1 MIMYIETDSNG
12 KIIIQDISQE
22 EAIILDDC
30 LYTYLATKPIDQR
43 SSVDRIVMDMK
54 RQLEKEYTMKA
65 RIVYEVECPPVNC
78 DREDFFEMVGTK
90 PICSG
95 SVRHLR

>member
-22 EAIILDDC
+22 EA
-30 LYTYLATKPIDQR
+30 YLATKPIDQR

-54 RQLEKEYTMKA
+54 RQLEKN
-65 RIVYEVECPPVNC
+65 IQ
-78 DREDFFEMVGTK
+78 
-90 PICSG
+90 
-95 SVRHLR
+95 

>member
-22 EAIILDDC
+22 EAVILDDC
-30 LYTYLATKPIDQR
+30 LCTYLATKPIDQR

-54 RQLEKEYTMKA
+54 RQLEKNIQWKLESYTK
-65 RIVYEVECPPVNC
+65 
-78 DREDFFEMVGTK
+78 
-90 PICSG
+90 
-95 SVRHLR
+95 

>member
-1 MIMYIETDSNG
+1 MGTEEGGMIMYIETDSNG

-43 SSVDRIVMDMK
+43 SSI
-54 RQLEKEYTMKA
+54 
-65 RIVYEVECPPVNC
+65 
-78 DREDFFEMVGTK
+78 
-90 PICSG
+90 
-95 SVRHLR
+95 

>member
-22 EAIILDDC
+22 EAVILDDC
-30 LYTYLATKPIDQR
+30 LYLATKPIDQR

-54 RQLEKEYTMKA
+54 RQLEKN
-65 RIVYEVECPPVNC
+65 IQ
-78 DREDFFEMVGTK
+78 
-90 PICSG
+90 
-95 SVRHLR
+95 